1 MPTRISVMP
10 ITVMIEPV
18 TTAGKKR
25 SRRLM
30 NGATTMPN
38 TPAAITE
45 PKIAGSPS
53 AGLLAIASIGESEA
67 KVTPIITGSRM
78 PTGPTP

>member
-1 MPTRISVMP
+1 M
-10 ITVMIEPV
+10 TVMIDPV
-18 TTAGKKR
+18 TTDGKKR

-30 NGATTMPN
+30 NGAATMPN

-45 PKIAGSPS
+45 PKIACRPS
-53 AGLLAIASIGESEA
+53 AGLLAIASIGDTEA
-67 KVTPIITGSRM
+67 KVTPIMIGRRM